1 MNQVLEEQGY
11 DPEPVDPLEFKQL
24 REELT
29 QLKLGQFE
37 QKRILLSGEPDNVE
51 ESVETNSPNSILS
64 ID

>member
-37 QKRILLSGEPDNVE
+37 QKRILLSAEPDNVE